1 MCHLPEEKKGCLLE
15 LFFSSKTNIFFL
27 LLFLN
32 ISKFLNNKVHV
43 YLITNFK
50 TFKKLVQVWEF
61 YQHFKGGLIIFEFLV
76 INFSILSNEW

>member
-1 MCHLPEEKKGCLLE
+1 MCHLPEEKKGVYSNY
-15 LFFSSKTNIFFL
+15 FIFFL